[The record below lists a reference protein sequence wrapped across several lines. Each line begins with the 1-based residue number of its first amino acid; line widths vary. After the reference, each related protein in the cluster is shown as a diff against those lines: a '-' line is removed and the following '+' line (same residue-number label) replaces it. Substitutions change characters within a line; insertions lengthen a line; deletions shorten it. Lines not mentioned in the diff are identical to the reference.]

1 MMDEEQE
8 ISAIEMRLTL
18 PALRLLLNSVET
30 ELRQWPGGDAEEQ
43 LALVALKHLLMS
55 AIFELLYD
63 LD

>member
-8 ISAIEMRLTL
+8 IAAIEMRLTL

-43 LALVALKHLLMS
+43 LALVALKQLLMA

-63 LD
+63 MD